1 MLAPN
6 RYLDLVG
13 EMTAGLYGHSNEVI
27 QETMASTFN
36 QTGVSL
42 GAHHLEEQKLASIIH
57 ERFPLIEHMRFCNS
71 GTEANL
77 YALSI
82 ARKVT
87 GKRKVIAFQGGYHGG
102 VLGFAH
108 GVSANNVDPADW
120 LVGAYNDIAQLRT
133 MFDSNEDVAA
143 VIVEAMQGAGGCL
156 PADIEFLRATEEL
169 ASKVCWRSC
178 AIQGRF

>member
-36 QTGVSL
+36 QTGMSL

-120 LVGAYNDIAQLRT
+120 LVGAYNDKAQLRA
-133 MFDSNEDVAA
+133 MFASNEDVAA

-156 PADIEFLRATEEL
+156 PADIEFLQAIEEL
-169 ASKVCWRSC
+169 ASKVCLRSHG
-178 AIQGRF
+178 IQGRF